1 MQITRRS
8 ARRWVCETGIV
19 KTHSTRAT
27 RALAHLGEVDPALA
41 VLSLWCGH
49 RDGEGAT
56 RTMGD
61 TIVYGPGFASLGLA
75 EQVGL
80 AAHHVLHVALRHANR
95 QAGLAERLG
104 PRFDGS
110 LYGLAADG
118 IINETLLLAGHGL
131 PRPAVTLTDL
141 LEEIGRPAK
150 SPVEALAD
158 WDADRL
164 AMLLHSD
171 DRLAEKARDWGVT
184 RGFAQ
189 DLSLGEPDDS
199 GEWQKSADW
208 RNQLLRALDAGR
220 KAGTGIGRLGAIL
233 ADMTPAETAWEVVLR
248 GILARALIDRPR
260 VSHRR
265 PANAWIATMAEA
277 QARGAPEP
285 AFQPGRAR
293 QSDRPRIA
301 IGLDTSSSIDPL
313 TLSLFVAEAEGI
325 VRRTGAEAHLLA
337 FDEAVHETRRLDA
350 AGWNGLR
357 DVALR
362 TGGGTDFAP
371 VLEAAGRLSP
381 SITVVLTDLDA
392 PFGPAPASPVLWAVP
407 GRQPVEPPPF
417 GRVLRIGDL

>member
-1 MQITRRS
+1 
-8 ARRWVCETGIV
+8 
-19 KTHSTRAT
+19 
-27 RALAHLGEVDPALA
+27 
-41 VLSLWCGH
+41 
-49 RDGEGAT
+49 
-56 RTMGD
+56 MGD
-61 TIVYGPGFASLGLA
+61 TIVYGPGFDALGLA

-104 PRFDGS
+104 PRFDAS

-171 DRLAEKARDWGVT
+171 ARLAEKARDWGVT

-189 DLSLGEPDDS
+189 DLSLGEPDDT
-199 GEWQKSADW
+199 GERQKDGGLAQPASPRVGGGA
-208 RNQLLRALDAGR
+208 QG
-220 KAGTGIGRLGAIL
+220 GHGVGRLGAIL
-233 ADMTPAETAWEVVLR
+233 ADMAPAETAWEVVLR

-265 PANAWIATMAEA
+265 PAGAWVAMMAEA
-277 QARGAPEP
+277 QAHGRPEP

-337 FDEAVHETRRLDA
+337 FDEAVHEARRLDA
-350 AGWNGLR
+350 RA
-357 DVALR
+357 
-362 TGGGTDFAP
+362 GGGCGTW
-371 VLEAAGRLSP
+371 RC
-381 SITVVLTDLDA
+381 
-392 PFGPAPASPVLWAVP
+392 APAAARISRRCWRRR
-407 GRQPVEPPPF
+407 G
-417 GRVLRIGDL
+417 VLRRPSR

>member
-1 MQITRRS
+1 
-8 ARRWVCETGIV
+8 V
-19 KTHSTRAT
+19 KSHSTRAA

-61 TIVYGPGFASLGLA
+61 TIVYGPGFAALGLV

-104 PRFDGS
+104 PRFDAS

-118 IINETLLLAGHGL
+118 IINETLLLAEHGL

-150 SPVEALAD
+150 SPVDALAD

-171 DRLAEKARDWGVT
+171 ARLAEKARDWGVT

-189 DLSLGEPDDS
+189 DLSLGEPDDE
-199 GEWQKSADW
+199 GERQQTADW
-208 RNQLLRALDAGR
+208 RNQLLRALEAGR
-220 KAGTGIGRLGAIL
+220 KAGTGVGRLGAIL
-233 ADMTPAETAWEVVLR
+233 ADMAPAETAWEVVLR

-260 VSHRR
+260 PSHRR
-265 PANAWIATMAEA
+265 PAGAWVAMMAEA
-277 QARGAPEP
+277 QAHGRPEP

-313 TLSLFVAEAEGI
+313 TLSLFLAEAEGI
-325 VRRTGAEAHLLA
+325 VRRTGAAAHLLA
-337 FDEAVHETRRLDA
+337 FDDTVHEARRLDN
-350 AGWNGLR
+350 AGWRGLR
-357 DVALR
+357 DIVLR

-371 VLEAAGRLSP
+371 VLEAAARLNP
-381 SITVVLTDLDA
+381 SIAVILTDLDA
-392 PFGPAPASPVLWAVP
+392 PFGPAPRVPVLWAVP
-407 GRQPVEPPPF
+407 GRHEVDAPPF
-417 GRVLRIGDL
+417 GRVLRIGDI

>member
-1 MQITRRS
+1 VTS
-8 ARRWVCETGIV
+8 
-19 KTHSTRAT
+19 HSTRAA
-27 RALAHLGEVDPALA
+27 RALAHLGETDPALA

-104 PRFDGS
+104 PRFDAS

-131 PRPAVTLTDL
+131 PRPAATLTDL

-171 DRLAEKARDWGVT
+171 ARMAEKARDWGVT

-189 DLSLGEPDDS
+189 DLSLGEPDDE
-199 GEWQKSADW
+199 GERQQTADW
-208 RNQLLRALDAGR
+208 RNQLLRALEAGR

-233 ADMTPAETAWEVVLR
+233 ADMAPAETAWEVVLR

-260 VSHRR
+260 PSHRR
-265 PANAWIATMAEA
+265 PAGAWVAMMAEA
-277 QARGAPEP
+277 QAHGRPEP

-313 TLSLFVAEAEGI
+313 TLSLFLSEAEGI
-325 VRRTGAEAHLLA
+325 VRRTGAEAHFLA
-337 FDEAVHETRRLDA
+337 FDETVHELRRLDS
-350 AGWNGLR
+350 AGWRGLR
-357 DVALR
+357 DIALR

-371 VLEAAGRLSP
+371 VLEAAGGLNP
-381 SITVVLTDLDA
+381 SIAVILTDLDA
-392 PFGPAPASPVLWAVP
+392 PFGPGPRVPVLWAVP
-407 GRQPVEPPPF
+407 GRQEVAPPPF
-417 GRVLRIGDL
+417 GRILRIGDM